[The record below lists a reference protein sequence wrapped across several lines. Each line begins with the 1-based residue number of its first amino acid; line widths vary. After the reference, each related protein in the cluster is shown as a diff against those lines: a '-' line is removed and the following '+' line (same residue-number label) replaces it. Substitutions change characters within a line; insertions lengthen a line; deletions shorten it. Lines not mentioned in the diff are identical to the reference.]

1 MPRGQLDPAIQ
12 HASHL
17 KKPQL
22 SFKRKVENNDL
33 PWHPTLTHKYNAKV
47 PLGHQYH
54 DSEANFDSSN
64 SHLMWAF
71 LLPSSPK
78 LIFSFRSSHPY
89 RYEIAHISYPETMF
103 RSAIPIPPKSFKDT
117 PFTWVA
123 TPQDFRSMLFS
134 LRKVA
139 EIAVDLEHHNYRS
152 FAGFLCLMQISS
164 REEDWVID
172 TLSLREEMTELNE
185 IFTNPKIV
193 KVGVCCVLKAFRRYL
208 WPSGLSWCWSW
219 YRLATARL

>member
-1 MPRGQLDPAIQ
+1 
-12 HASHL
+12 
-17 KKPQL
+17 
-22 SFKRKVENNDL
+22 
-33 PWHPTLTHKYNAKV
+33 
-47 PLGHQYH
+47 
-54 DSEANFDSSN
+54 
-64 SHLMWAF
+64 
-71 LLPSSPK
+71 
-78 LIFSFRSSHPY
+78 
-89 RYEIAHISYPETMF
+89 MF
-103 RSAIPIPPKSFKDT
+103 QSAIPIPPKSFKDT

-193 KVGVCCVLKAFRRYL
+193 KVGVCSQGFSEILMAFRSFMVLIMISFGYSKTLAYL
-208 WPSGLSWCWSW
+208 SSTYSTLTMPLNF
-219 YRLATARL
+219 